1 MAGANLVHWHG
12 LTITWERAAQVG
24 GLLVL
29 LVLGAV
35 LPYVTLEHF
44 NARTELVQS
53 TAQLFGAAGVLNAI
67 DPTYLP
73 SYDVAVRSQM
83 NLAFNVIGLAPVL
96 QEIGTLLRA
105 NRVVVSAGP
114 AWVPAVLAG
123 FLILIVTFRA
133 RSRIDTYRG
142 I

>member
-1 MAGANLVHWHG
+1 LVHWHG

>member
-1 MAGANLVHWHG
+1 MHWRG
-12 LTITWERAAQVG
+12 LTVTWERAAQVG

-35 LPYVTLEHF
+35 LPYL
-44 NARTELVQS
+44 LVVVPIP
-53 TAQLFGAAGVLNAI
+53 LF
-67 DPTYLP
+67 
-73 SYDVAVRSQM
+73 
-83 NLAFNVIGLAPVL
+83 IGLH
-96 QEIGTLLRA
+96 LLRA
-105 NRVVVSAGP
+105 SRVVVSAGP

-123 FLILIVTFRA
+123 LLILIVTFRA